1 MTAARG
7 SELARIELLSAV
19 LGGGASADVL
29 VGIGDDCAVLRP
41 VTEPL
46 VWTLDAAV
54 EGVHFRRDL
63 LSLEDLGW
71 RATMAAASDLAAM
84 GARPLG
90 LLAGLCLPRWVSD
103 DDLTALAR
111 GQRAAADAIGTS
123 IAGGNL
129 ARAGEL
135 TVTTTAIGTAERPF
149 PRGGA
154 RAGDAIFLA
163 GPVGLAGAGF
173 RLLDRGLLATS
184 AAAIAAVAAFRRPIA
199 RIEAGLA
206 ARVYA
211 TAAIDVSDG
220 LACDLAHLARASG
233 VTAVLDPTT
242 FVDPTLVEVAAELGV
257 HPLDLAL
264 YGGEDY
270 AVIVAAPPRAYLP
283 GYVRIGGCEPANA
296 ELGEVALVDA
306 RGGLTPVAPRG
317 FDHFG

>member
-103 DDLTALAR
+103 DNLTALAR
-111 GQRAAADAIGTS
+111 GQRHSD
-123 IAGGNL
+123 
-129 ARAGEL
+129 RQ
-135 TVTTTAIGTAERPF
+135 ER
-149 PRGGA
+149 
-154 RAGDAIFLA
+154 
-163 GPVGLAGAGF
+163 
-173 RLLDRGLLATS
+173 
-184 AAAIAAVAAFRRPIA
+184 
-199 RIEAGLA
+199 
-206 ARVYA
+206 
-211 TAAIDVSDG
+211 
-220 LACDLAHLARASG
+220 
-233 VTAVLDPTT
+233 
-242 FVDPTLVEVAAELGV
+242 
-257 HPLDLAL
+257 
-264 YGGEDY
+264 
-270 AVIVAAPPRAYLP
+270 
-283 GYVRIGGCEPANA
+283 
-296 ELGEVALVDA
+296 
-306 RGGLTPVAPRG
+306 
-317 FDHFG
+317 